1 MRAGFIN
8 DPCSPYTILGVH
20 PDISDA
26 ELKLRHRALV
36 REHHPDRLAATGVP
50 PELRCAANRRLAAIN
65 AAYDE
70 IVADRRSRGRAMIFK
85 PDSPLVHALHPSCNT
100 GDRRKGCRADMIV
113 LHYTGMS
120 SADQAVKWLADPCSK
135 VSCHY
140 VIDEAGHITQ
150 MVAETQRAWHAG
162 ASHWAGETD
171 INSASI
177 GIEIQNPG
185 HEHGYPDFPPEQMQA
200 IAALCRDI
208 AQRRGVPPERV
219 LAHSDVAPG
228 RKIDPGEK
236 FDWAFLAKQGVGH
249 WVTPAPLDP
258 EAKYVLDGDAQAA
271 VAETME
277 LLRAYGYG
285 IDNPGRDDWFAVLVR
300 TFQLHFRPA
309 RADGRLDAGTLDTL
323 RRLVAALPAHA
334 TS

>member
-1 MRAGFIN
+1 M
-8 DPCSPYTILGVH
+8 IL
-20 PDISDA
+20 
-26 ELKLRHRALV
+26 K
-36 REHHPDRLAATGVP
+36 
-50 PELRCAANRRLAAIN
+50 
-65 AAYDE
+65 
-70 IVADRRSRGRAMIFK
+70 ADT
-85 PDSPLVHALHPSCNT
+85 PLVHALHPSCNT

-113 LHYTGMS
+113 LHYTGMAA
-120 SADQAVKWLADPCSK
+120 ADQAVLWLANPRSK

-140 VIDEAGHITQ
+140 VVDEAGYITQ
-150 MVAETQRAWHAG
+150 MVAENQRAWHAG

-171 INSASI
+171 VNSVSI

-185 HEHGYPDFPPEQMQA
+185 HEHGYPQFPAEQMQA
-200 IAALCRDI
+200 VAALCSDI
-208 AQRRGVPPERV
+208 AHRRGIPAERI

-236 FDWAFLAKQGVGH
+236 FNWALLQKQGVGH
-249 WVTPAPLDP
+249 WVAPAPLDI
-258 EAKYVLDGDAQAA
+258 ESAYALDGDEAA
-271 VAETME
+271 VAEALE

-285 IDNPGRDDWFAVLVR
+285 IENPGREDWFAVLVR

-323 RRLVAALPAHA
+323 RRLVAALPARV

>member
-1 MRAGFIN
+1 M
-8 DPCSPYTILGVH
+8 T
-20 PDISDA
+20 
-26 ELKLRHRALV
+26 LK
-36 REHHPDRLAATGVP
+36 
-50 PELRCAANRRLAAIN
+50 
-65 AAYDE
+65 
-70 IVADRRSRGRAMIFK
+70 ADT
-85 PDSPLVHALHPSCNT
+85 PLVHALHPSCNT

-120 SADQAVKWLADPCSK
+120 SADQAVLWLADPRSK

-140 VIDEAGHITQ
+140 VVDEVGCITQ
-150 MVAETQRAWHAG
+150 MVAENQRAWHAG
-162 ASHWAGETD
+162 ASRWAGETD

-185 HEHGYPDFPPEQMQA
+185 HEHGYPEFPAEQMQA
-200 IAALCRDI
+200 VAALCRDI
-208 AQRRGVPPERV
+208 AQRRGIPPERV

-236 FDWAFLAKQGVGH
+236 FDWAFMAKAGVGH
-249 WVTPAPLDP
+249 WAEPAPLDT
-258 EAKYVLDGDAQAA
+258 ESAYLLDGDEAA
-271 VAETME
+271 VAEALD

-285 IDNPGRDDWFAVLVR
+285 IENPGRDDWFAVLVR

-323 RRLVAALPAHA
+323 RRLVVALPANA

>member
-1 MRAGFIN
+1 
-8 DPCSPYTILGVH
+8 
-20 PDISDA
+20 
-26 ELKLRHRALV
+26 
-36 REHHPDRLAATGVP
+36 
-50 PELRCAANRRLAAIN
+50 
-65 AAYDE
+65 
-70 IVADRRSRGRAMIFK
+70 MIFK
-85 PDSPLVHALHPSCNT
+85 PDSPLVHALHPSCNA

-113 LHYTGMS
+113 LHYTGMA
-120 SADQAVKWLADPCSK
+120 SADQAVKWLSDPRSK

-140 VIDEAGHITQ
+140 VIDERGHITQ
-150 MVAETQRAWHAG
+150 LVAETQRAWHAG

-236 FDWAFLAKQGVGH
+236 FDWAFLAKHGVGR
-249 WVTPAPLDP
+249 WVDAGAADNDDC
-258 EAKYVLDGDAQAA
+258 VLDDD
-271 VAETME
+271 
-277 LLRAYGYG
+277 
-285 IDNPGRDDWFAVLVR
+285 DN
-300 TFQLHFRPA
+300 A
-309 RADGRLDAGTLDTL
+309 RSSKRW
-323 RRLVAALPAHA
+323 
-334 TS
+334 S

>member
-1 MRAGFIN
+1 
-8 DPCSPYTILGVH
+8 
-20 PDISDA
+20 
-26 ELKLRHRALV
+26 
-36 REHHPDRLAATGVP
+36 
-50 PELRCAANRRLAAIN
+50 
-65 AAYDE
+65 
-70 IVADRRSRGRAMIFK
+70 MIFE
-85 PDSPLVHALHPSCNT
+85 PDSLLVDALHPSCNA
-100 GDRRKGCRADMIV
+100 GDRRKGCRANMIV

-120 SADQAVKWLADPCSK
+120 SAEQAVKWLSDARSK

-140 VIDEAGHITQ
+140 VVDERGRITQ
-150 MVAETQRAWHAG
+150 LVAEMQRAWHAG

-200 IAALCRDI
+200 IATLCRDI
-208 AQRRGVPPERV
+208 AQRRGVAAERV

-236 FDWAFLAKQGVGH
+236 FDWAFLAKHGVGH
-249 WVTPAPLDP
+249 WMAPTPLDP
-258 EAKYVLDGDAQAA
+258 EAKYVLEGDAQAR
-271 VAETME
+271 AETLE

-300 TFQLHFRPA
+300 TFQMHFRPE
-309 RADGRLDAGTLDTL
+309 RADGRLDAGTLDTM